1 MQSVLQ
7 CHECGCDEVV
17 VNPREGRV
25 ECKACGLVLDS
36 AMLDERSEWRDFSEK
51 DKDQNH
57 DPSRVGKKL
66 NFTKS
71 NGGVGTYLSGGKGM
85 KMLAQTMNR
94 AKAGGSSGHDARMK
108 QAEGELRRW
117 CELCNAPDIVLKGS
131 LTIMAEI
138 LRNCPQHIRGKKN
151 TAVHAAVLRWSS
163 YLHNSV
169 ITLKQVS
176 ALAGLEVKVFNKAY
190 KAVEAALQDLAKA
203 DASWRE
209 LLVSARSPVKANVTS
224 YLRNM
229 GIVSS
234 SHWKF
239 VQACQEAADRAR
251 PKDADG
257 AGAKTHRPWDAKQPT
272 TIAGAIIYMMSLL
285 PKAPQTFTT
294 KHVSSVTGQAE
305 STLVAAYADLYP
317 YARELIPDTWST
329 DADIATL
336 PDPNKR

>member
-1 MQSVLQ
+1 MNGDARGGGL
-7 CHECGCDEVV
+7 
-17 VNPREGRV
+17 RELANSRT
-25 ECKACGLVLDS
+25 LS
-36 AMLDERSEWRDFSEK
+36 FRTP
-51 DKDQNH
+51 Q
-57 DPSRVGKKL
+57 RVGKKL

-138 LRNCPQHIRGKKN
+138 LRNCPQVRGRCHGLQSRDGASSLHGCPRTAAKFCNARACRARLAPAEACASTSTRAHRHHHCPVVTNASPLRPSPQHIRGKKN

-209 LLVSARSPVKANVTS
+209 LLVSARSPVKASKGGVAVCHGRLGWQRGRS
-224 YLRNM
+224 
-229 GIVSS
+229 
-234 SHWKF
+234 
-239 VQACQEAADRAR
+239 RAVH
-251 PKDADG
+251 AM
-257 AGAKTHRPWDAKQPT
+257 ALT
-272 TIAGAIIYMMSLL
+272 
-285 PKAPQTFTT
+285 
-294 KHVSSVTGQAE
+294 
-305 STLVAAYADLYP
+305 
-317 YARELIPDTWST
+317 
-329 DADIATL
+329 
-336 PDPNKR
+336 